1 MPIAPVYALG
11 KLQQAHAG
19 GINQVTGL
27 RRAMGNG
34 DALAKEGGALPLAVL
49 QPLQVPLCDQAISD
63 QPVRQ
68 QAQRLGLVGGRLAHG
83 YLLLGEFEHDLL
95 LLQFPVGYWSI
106 VVKFT

>member
-1 MPIAPVYALG
+1 M
-11 KLQQAHAG
+11 
-19 GINQVTGL
+19 
-27 RRAMGNG
+27 R
-34 DALAKEGGALPLAVL
+34 LAVL
-49 QPLQVPLCDQAISD
+49 QPLQVPLRDKAVGN

-68 QAQRLGLVGGRLAHG
+68 QAQRRGLVGGRLAHG